1 MLESAS
7 LYDIDRLRRH
17 VKQKILG
24 LRPENDEDF
33 CEDDIDEIPTETV
46 SKGIEEVAY
55 KVGSAQARQLF
66 IYAKRPN
73 TKVVFV
79 DR

>member
-7 LYDIDRLRRH
+7 KYDTDRLRRR

-24 LRPENDEDF
+24 LRQENNENF
-33 CEDDIDEIPTETV
+33 CEDDIDESPTETV
-46 SKGIEEVAY
+46 DRGMEVAY
-55 KVGSAQARQLF
+55 RVGNAQARQLF